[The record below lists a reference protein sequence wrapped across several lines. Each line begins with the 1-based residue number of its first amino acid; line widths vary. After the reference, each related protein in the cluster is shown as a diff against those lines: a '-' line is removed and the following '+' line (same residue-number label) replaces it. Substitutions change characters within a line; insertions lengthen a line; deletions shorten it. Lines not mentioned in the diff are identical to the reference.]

1 MSSDELLSPDAAIPD
16 RRTFAEFLRVLAH
29 DARTRP
35 DRWQRTDV
43 ATFLDVLA
51 QYVVDDV
58 DAFHRNW
65 RGSPAPDPPSWRLV
79 ADLLSAGRSVYA
91 DWDVEA

>member
-1 MSSDELLSPDAAIPD
+1 MPLDEILSPDATISD
-16 RRTFAEFLRVLAH
+16 RQTFAKFLRALAQ

-35 DRWQRTDV
+35 EAWQRTDV
-43 ATFLDVLA
+43 ATYLEVVA
-51 QYVVDDV
+51 QYAVSDI

-65 RGSPAPDPPSWRLV
+65 RGSPAPDPPSWRLI
-79 ADLLSAGRSVYA
+79 ADLLSAGRSAYE